1 MTRARS
7 FLNEFSR
14 FSSAMHFH
22 ESQRREISPT
32 VACWPR
38 KERQERER
46 ECHSAS
52 QSLSRGPQD
61 NIEVYRKRETLFF
74 HTEKFLHESSDKS
87 LPYVSLSVRFRVSSV
102 RTFASRKLAEAA

>member
-1 MTRARS
+1 MSLRVRMTRARS
-7 FLNEFSR
+7 FLNEFSH
-14 FSSAMHFH
+14 FPSAMHFH

-61 NIEVYRKRETLFF
+61 NIEWFTATRNAFSYRK
-74 HTEKFLHESSDKS
+74 
-87 LPYVSLSVRFRVSSV
+87 VS
-102 RTFASRKLAEAA
+102 